1 MKVFSRI
8 QAWLAP
14 GGISLAWRQLSY
26 DKKRF
31 ATAIAGVSFGVIIM
45 LFQQGIYQAFQILV
59 IRPFVAM
66 QGELALISPDYQYL
80 LSPGHFPERR
90 LYQTIADRDVEA
102 VYPVS
107 ISYQKWRNPETGGK
121 IDTALF
127 GVYAGR
133 NPFIIPEVASREDV
147 LTSPESILFDDGSS
161 PDFGDVA
168 GLFAKQGEIET
179 EINDQRIRVSG
190 IFSMGQTL
198 AAYGHVIAG
207 METYQRLSGAPSGT
221 INFGMIRLKPGADP
235 EAVAERLR
243 KIVPEDVSVLTRGQL
258 IRREQV
264 YWQNN
269 TPVGFI
275 TISGMILAMFVGAV
289 IVYQILYTDIND
301 HLKEYATLTA
311 IGLGPGYFVKFI
323 LSESLILLVI
333 GFIPGLLV
341 TALLFLL
348 AESSAELPTRITLF
362 DTMLVFCMAAIM
374 CLIAGFLATRRL
386 RSVDPA
392 DIF

>member
-1 MKVFSRI
+1 MNVFARI
-8 QAWLAP
+8 RAWLMP

-31 ATAIAGVSFGVIIM
+31 ATAVAGVSFGVIIM

-90 LYQTIADRDVEA
+90 LYQTISDEEVEA

-121 IDTALF
+121 IDTALI

-147 LTSPESILFDDGSS
+147 LTSPENVLYDSGSS

-168 GLFAKQGEIET
+168 GLFAKQGEVET
-179 EINDQRIRVSG
+179 EINDQRIRVCG

-198 AAYGHVIAG
+198 AAYGHVIVG
-207 METYQRLSGAPSGT
+207 METYQRLSGLPSGT
-221 INFGMIRLKPGADP
+221 INIGMVRLKPGADP
-235 EAVAERLR
+235 EAAAARLQ
-243 KIVPEDVSVLTRGQL
+243 KIVPEDVLVLTREQL
-258 IRREQV
+258 IKREQV

-323 LSESLILLVI
+323 LTESLILLVI

-362 DTMLVFCMAAIM
+362 DTTLVFCMAAIM

>member
-1 MKVFSRI
+1 M
-8 QAWLAP
+8 
-14 GGISLAWRQLSY
+14 
-26 DKKRF
+26 
-31 ATAIAGVSFGVIIM
+31 
-45 LFQQGIYQAFQILV
+45 
-59 IRPFVAM
+59 
-66 QGELALISPDYQYL
+66 
-80 LSPGHFPERR
+80 
-90 LYQTIADRDVEA
+90 
-102 VYPVS
+102 
-107 ISYQKWRNPETGGK
+107 
-121 IDTALF
+121 
-127 GVYAGR
+127 
-133 NPFIIPEVASREDV
+133 
-147 LTSPESILFDDGSS
+147 
-161 PDFGDVA
+161 
-168 GLFAKQGEIET
+168 
-179 EINDQRIRVSG
+179 
-190 IFSMGQTL
+190 
-198 AAYGHVIAG
+198 
-207 METYQRLSGAPSGT
+207 LSGAPSGT

-275 TISGMILAMFVGAV
+275 TIAGMILAMFVGAV

-323 LSESLILLVI
+323 LTESLILLVI
-333 GFIPGLLV
+333 GFIPGLLI

-362 DTMLVFCMAAIM
+362 DTALVFCMAAIM